1 MPASRFPADSFVL
14 PGMRE
19 NPILKEEREEKVKI
33 AVCIKQV
40 PDTTDVKINPKT
52 NTLIREGV
60 ASITN
65 PFDEYAVEEALRIKE
80 KHGGE
85 VHVISMGPPQ
95 AVEVLKNALAVGADK
110 VYLISD
116 KAFAGADT
124 LATAY
129 TLAKMIQTI
138 GGADLVICGKQAIDG
153 DTAQVGPGVATR
165 MGIPQLTYVSKVREI
180 DPDRKRIVV
189 ERLLENGRE
198 VVESSL
204 PALMTVVKDI
214 NEPRHP
220 SLLGIK
226 RVAKTQIPILAAKD
240 IGADENRIGLKGSPT
255 WVVRVFSPEARGAG
269 GDILKGE
276 LAEVVPLLA
285 HKLMDTKF
293 IK

>member
-1 MPASRFPADSFVL
+1 
-14 PGMRE
+14 
-19 NPILKEEREEKVKI
+19 LKIV
-33 AVCIKQV
+33 VCIKQV

-65 PFDEYAVEEALRIKE
+65 PFDEYAVEEALRLKD

-95 AVEVLKNALAVGADK
+95 AVEILKNALAVGADK

-116 KAFAGADT
+116 RAFAGADT

-129 TLAKMIQTI
+129 TLAKTIQMI

-165 MGIPQLTYVSKVREI
+165 LGIPQLTYVSKVREI
-180 DPDRKRIVV
+180 DPVKKRIVV

-204 PALMTVVKDI
+204 PVLMTVVKDI

-226 RVAKTQIPILAAKD
+226 RVAKALIPILTAED

-255 WVVRVFSPEARGAG
+255 WVVRIFSPEARGAG
-269 GDILKGE
+269 GEILKGD
-276 LAEVVPLLA
+276 LAEVVPLLV